1 MRGLSP
7 VSHNLS
13 PADHL
18 TDRPESQNLSGR
30 HAVESQL
37 LPVPVGVAN
46 AGYDL
51 SRVGEVDVLEGGGV
65 AEGVE
70 QRLEV
75 RLECRE
81 ASIY

>member
-37 LPVPVGVAN
+37 LPVAVAN

-51 SRVGEVDVLEGGGV
+51 LRVGEVDVLEGGGV